1 MDNQTMQDK
10 ELMMDMLSTQKLITS
25 VYSSFA
31 NECACKSVRDD
42 FLNMLREEHDIQA
55 DIYKEMSN
63 RGWYAVQPAEQQ
75 KIAQAKQKFPSG
87 AQ

>member
-1 MDNQTMQDK
+1 MPQTNMQDK
-10 ELMMDMLSTQKLITS
+10 ELMTDVLSSQKLMAANYSTFATECATPCVREDMLML
-25 VYSSFA
+25 
-31 NECACKSVRDD
+31 
-42 FLNMLREEHDIQA
+42 LREEHDIQA